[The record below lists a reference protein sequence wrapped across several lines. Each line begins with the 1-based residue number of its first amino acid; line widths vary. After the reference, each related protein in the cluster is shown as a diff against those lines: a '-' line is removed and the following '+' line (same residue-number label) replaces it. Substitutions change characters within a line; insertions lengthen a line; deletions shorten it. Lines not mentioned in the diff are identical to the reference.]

1 MESPT
6 KHINHRKLTGT
17 VMSDKMAK
25 TVVVRVDRV
34 VTHPRYR
41 KQYQVSTRFKAHDEK
56 NEYHVGDRVVI
67 EETRPYSRE
76 KRFRVIRK
84 VTSKEASA

>member
-1 MESPT
+1 MTTTISI
-6 KHINHRKLTGT
+6 KHRKLTGT
-17 VMSDKMAK
+17 VMSDKMDK

-56 NEYHVGDRVVI
+56 NEYHVGDRVLI

-76 KRFRVIRK
+76 KRWRVIGK
-84 VTSKEASA
+84 VVIKGATA

>member
-1 MESPT
+1 MNQI
-6 KHINHRKLTGT
+6 KHRTLTGT
-17 VMSDKMAK
+17 VMSDTMAK

-41 KQYQVSTRFKAHDEK
+41 KQYQVSTRFKAHDER
-56 NEYHVGDRVVI
+56 NEYHVGDRVRI

-76 KRFRVIRK
+76 KRWRVIGR
-84 VTSKEASA
+84 VTVKGKNA

>member
-1 MESPT
+1 MDTT
-6 KHINHRKLTGT
+6 KQIMHRKLTGT
-17 VMSDKMAK
+17 VMSDTMAK

-41 KQYQVSTRFKAHDEK
+41 KQYKVSTRFKAHDEK
-56 NEYHVGDRVVI
+56 NEYRVGDRVRI

-76 KRFRVIRK
+76 KRWRVIGRVIEK
-84 VTSKEASA
+84 GATA

>member
-1 MESPT
+1 MDKITHT
-6 KHINHRKLTGT
+6 KHRKLTGT
-17 VMSDKMAK
+17 IMSDKMDK

-34 VTHPRYR
+34 VTHPRYH

-56 NEYHVGDRVVI
+56 NEYHTGDRVVI

-76 KRFRVIRK
+76 KRWRVIRK
-84 VTSKEASA
+84 VVLKETSA